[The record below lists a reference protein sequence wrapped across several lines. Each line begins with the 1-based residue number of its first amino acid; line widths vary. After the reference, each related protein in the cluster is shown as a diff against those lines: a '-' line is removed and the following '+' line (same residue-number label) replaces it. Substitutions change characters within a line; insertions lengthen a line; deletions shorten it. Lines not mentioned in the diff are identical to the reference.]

1 MADNL
6 VPPTEGSSAY
16 EEFQQALKK
25 FVKGTTNDNYREFI
39 DNVLRPE
46 GILSGKAL
54 EKLGAEARFRDRIR
68 SAIPVGFGIGFAP
81 ASTVAAVLPS
91 YVAKNLRLAIPANV
105 ATTALSALFNAAA
118 SKVVERGELGRKYHE
133 QLAPTYANNEGYFLS
148 FSATYP
154 LARGIAELAGASS
167 IGSSLARI
175 WGGGLAGD
183 AVFGGLNQGEYERRN
198 PEAYPFL
205 DIDKPVE
212 ESRAKIR
219 ALKQSY
225 SQAVLGYLKDFG
237 TALYRDPRNPN
248 EKFAWNKNH
257 LGIDV
262 FTAIYDP
269 RVLAATIAL
278 LPNAALGTAAGYVS
292 NREKADTLSCMNDA
306 FGALGWMQRDNVYRL
321 AAKVF
326 TRTRKPVPD
335 IERGEEPRLPRLEL
349 TDTPQFAALPAASD
363 FGGVLNDLSKVRYGS
378 PSPGRQSANV
388 QPPEPLAES
397 PILRSSLRLPIDP
410 VARLLETRVDLK
422 EVACRPRSPSQE
434 SSHLEPL
441 EEPLTESPNRS
452 SPLSPAAQLPEDHA
466 SGQEARRIDT
476 SRSRREQAENIFESV
491 ISHVNSD
498 LEEINRKESRW
509 WGIDVFVAA
518 LIPLVRSKQKER
530 YALLIKKIMNKAA
543 ERMSENSNLN
553 PSEEVEMV
561 KILQR
566 KLADWFT
573 VAVKPGPWNLFRSRI
588 LANFNKVFGAEFQD
602 LRAESNRG
610 RSRIVKPIGSNSQLK
625 SLAAQSLNDLRAEST
640 RVVSVGNRRRNSM

>member
-6 VPPTEGSSAY
+6 APPTEGSSVD
-16 EEFQQALKK
+16 EGFRQTLKK
-25 FVKGTTNDNYREFI
+25 FVKGVTDDNYREFVN
-39 DNVLRPE
+39 NVLIPE
-46 GILSGKAL
+46 GIDLGEAL
-54 EKLGAEARFRDRIR
+54 EKLGAQARFRDRIR
-68 SAIPVGFGIGFAP
+68 SAVPVGFGIGFAP
-81 ASTVAAVLPS
+81 ASTVAAVLPE

-133 QLAPTYANNEGYFLS
+133 QLEPSYANNEGYFLS

-154 LARGIAELAGASS
+154 LARGIAALAGASS
-167 IGSSLARI
+167 IGSSLTRI

-237 TALYRDPRNPN
+237 TALYRDPRNSN

-292 NREKADTLSCMNDA
+292 DREKADTLSCMNDA
-306 FGALGWMQRDNVYRL
+306 FGALGWMQRDNVLEWMQLDNVYRL

-335 IERGEEPRLPRLEL
+335 IERGEEPRLV
-349 TDTPQFAALPAASD
+349 LPVASD
-363 FGGVLNDLSKVRYGS
+363 FARVLEDLRNVPYGS
-378 PSPGRQSANV
+378 RPPSRQSANV
-388 QPPEPLAES
+388 QPPDKPLTAS
-397 PILRSSLRLPIDP
+397 RIQTSSHLTIDP
-410 VARLLETRVDLK
+410 VRLLLETRDLTVFARGPDSRSKSMAIPPQVD
-422 EVACRPRSPSQE
+422 
-434 SSHLEPL
+434 EP
-441 EEPLTESPNRS
+441 PNRS
-452 SPLSPAAQLPEDHA
+452 SPLNPAAIIAPAAQLPEAHA
-466 SGQEARRIDT
+466 RGQEVRPKARRMDT
-476 SRSRREQAENIFESV
+476 SRSPREQAKNIFESV
-491 ISHVNSD
+491 IRGVNSE

-518 LIPLVRSKQKER
+518 LIPFVRSKQNER
-530 YALLIKKIMNKAA
+530 YASLTNKIMNEAA
-543 ERMSENSNLN
+543 EQMPDNSDFV
-553 PSEEVEMV
+553 SSKEADKMVE
-561 KILQR
+561 ILER

-573 VAVKPGPWNLFRSRI
+573 GAVKPGHCNLFGNRI
-588 LANFNKVFGAEFQD
+588 LANFNKVFGAEFKD
-602 LRAESNRG
+602 RC
-610 RSRIVKPIGSNSQLK
+610 RSRIEKSIGSSSQLR
-625 SLAAQSLNDLRAEST
+625 SLAAQSLEELRLNQAPI
-640 RVVSVGNRRRNSM
+640 VSLGTRRRNSM